1 MLYLFIYT
9 HPMRLLTKG
18 PNMKSLHFHHS
29 GIHVFDFMRL
39 LVWTGLSLAVA
50 WSSSAFAANSNPMDK
65 GVNSHPDVSFTL
77 MTNVGTNGM
86 TFRGVG
92 DAIDGVDNPTL
103 TVPLNSVVQI
113 TLIDGDGSEHDIS
126 IPAFNV
132 LSNHVVGKR
141 ASTVVV
147 FRADSAGR
155 FDYYCTLP
163 GHRQAGMQGTL
174 VVGNPQPATQ
184 TPSAASIV
192 MNPADVPPPVGT
204 RAPKNLT
211 FNLVAEEVKGHLAPQ
226 TTYTYWTFDGKVPGP
241 MLRARVGDSI
251 TISLKNPNTSNM
263 IHSIDL
269 HAVTG
274 PGGGASVMQVPPGE
288 ERSFTFKALVP
299 GVFVYHCA
307 TPMVA
312 EHIANGMFGL
322 IVIEPTGGLPKVNH
336 EYYVMQSEIY
346 TTQPYGFIGNQQF
359 DVQRLLDEQPT
370 YFVLNGA
377 VGALTQDYPLHAKVG
392 ESVRIFFGDAGPDFT
407 SSLHMIGGIFKNVYA
422 WGSFEN
428 PPLHGIQTISVPP
441 GGAAMVEV
449 IPEMPGKYILL
460 DHAISRMEKGLAGY
474 LLVNGPEDKS
484 IFQADS
490 NPTGT
495 HN

>member
-1 MLYLFIYT
+1 MGSMHI
-9 HPMRLLTKG
+9 
-18 PNMKSLHFHHS
+18 HHTYR
-29 GIHVFDFMRL
+29 HTFNFMR
-39 LVWTGLSLAVA
+39 SLIWASIGFA
-50 WSSSAFAANSNPMDK
+50 IACSGATFAASSNLTDK

-77 MTNVGTNGM
+77 ITNVGTNGM

-92 DAIDGVDNPTL
+92 DAFDGVDNPTL
-103 TVPLNSVVQI
+103 KVPLNSVVQI

-126 IPAFNV
+126 IPAFKV

-147 FRADSAGR
+147 FRADTAGR
-155 FDYYCTLP
+155 FDYFCTLP
-163 GHRQAGMQGTL
+163 GHRQAGMQGIL
-174 VVGNPQPATQ
+174 VVGNAPPAAQ

-192 MNPADVPPPVGT
+192 MNPSDVPPPIGA
-204 RAPKNLT
+204 RSPKHLT
-211 FNLVAEEVKGHLAPQ
+211 FHLEAEEVKGNLAPQ

-322 IVIEPTGGLPKVNH
+322 IVIEPAGGLSKVSH

-346 TTQPYGFIGNQQF
+346 TTQAYGFIGHQQF

-370 YFVLNGA
+370 YFVMNGA

-407 SSLHMIGGIFKNVYA
+407 SSLHMIGEIFKNVYA

-449 IPEMPGKYILL
+449 TPEVPGKYILL

-474 LLVNGPEDKS
+474 LLVTGPEDKS
-484 IFQADS
+484 IFHADD
-490 NPTGT
+490 NDPAVT
-495 HN
+495 HK

>member
-1 MLYLFIYT
+1 MNSIYT
-9 HPMRLLTKG
+9 RRTDFHASNFM
-18 PNMKSLHFHHS
+18 HFL
-29 GIHVFDFMRL
+29 I
-39 LVWTGLSLAVA
+39 WTGIGLAVA
-50 WSSSAFAANSNPMDK
+50 CSSAALAASSNLTDK
-65 GVNSHPDVSFTL
+65 GVTSHPDVSFTL

-103 TVPLNSVVQI
+103 KVPLNTVVQI

-132 LSNHVVGKR
+132 LSNHVIGKR

-147 FRADSAGR
+147 FRADTAGR
-155 FDYYCTLP
+155 YDYFCTLP

-174 VVGNPQPATQ
+174 VIGNTPPVAQAPA
-184 TPSAASIV
+184 AASIV
-192 MNPADVPPPVGT
+192 LDPADVPLPVGA
-204 RAPKNLT
+204 RAPKHLA
-211 FNLVAEEVKGHLAPQ
+211 FHLQAEEVTANLAPQ

-251 TISLKNPNTSNM
+251 TIYLKNPNTSHM

-322 IVIEPTGGLPKVNH
+322 IVIEPAGGLPKVDH

-346 TTQPYGFIGNQQF
+346 TTQPYGFIGHQQF

-407 SSLHMIGGIFKNVYA
+407 SSLHMIGEIFKNVYA

-428 PPLHGIQTISVPP
+428 PPLHGLQTISVPP

-449 IPEMPGKYILL
+449 RPKVPGKYIIL

-474 LLVNGPEDKS
+474 MLVTGPADPS
-484 IFQADS
+484 IFHAGATDTDAKR
-490 NPTGT
+490 N
-495 HN
+495 

>member
-1 MLYLFIYT
+1 MHNLIWASI
-9 HPMRLLTKG
+9 G
-18 PNMKSLHFHHS
+18 VAIISS
-29 GIHVFDFMRL
+29 G
-39 LVWTGLSLAVA
+39 A
-50 WSSSAFAANSNPMDK
+50 AFAASSNLSDK
-65 GVNSHPDVSFTL
+65 GVNYHPDVNITL
-77 MTNVGTNGM
+77 ITHVGSNGM

-92 DAIDGVDNPTL
+92 DAIEDVDNPTL

-126 IPAFNV
+126 IPAFKV

-147 FRADSAGR
+147 FRADTAGR
-155 FDYYCTLP
+155 YDYFCTLP

-174 VVGNPQPATQ
+174 VVGNAPPAAP
-184 TPSAASIV
+184 TPAASSIV

-204 RAPKNLT
+204 RAPKHLT
-211 FNLVAEEVKGHLAPQ
+211 FHLEVQEVTAALAPQ

-241 MLRARVGDSI
+241 MLRARVGDTI
-251 TISLKNPNTSNM
+251 TITLKNPNTSHM

-299 GVFVYHCA
+299 GAFVYHCA
-307 TPMVA
+307 TPMVSQ
-312 EHIANGMFGL
+312 HIANGMFGL
-322 IVIEPTGGLPKVNH
+322 IVIEPAGGLPKVSH

-346 TTQPYGFIGNQQF
+346 TTQPFGFVGLQQF

-370 YFVLNGA
+370 YFVMNGA

-407 SSLHMIGGIFKNVYA
+407 SSFHMIGEIFDNDYA

-441 GGAAMVEV
+441 GGAVVAEV
-449 IPEMPGKYILL
+449 TPEVPGKYIIL
-460 DHAISRMEKGLAGY
+460 DHAITRLEKGLAGY
-474 LLVNGPEDKS
+474 MLVTGPEDKS
-484 IFQADS
+484 IFHAGVAD
-490 NPTGT
+490 TDAK
-495 HN
+495 HE

>member
-1 MLYLFIYT
+1 MSSIRKRGTDSHAAMFMHMLVCTAI
-9 HPMRLLTKG
+9 G
-18 PNMKSLHFHHS
+18 
-29 GIHVFDFMRL
+29 
-39 LVWTGLSLAVA
+39 LAVS
-50 WSSSAFAANSNPMDK
+50 WSSAAFAATTNLPDK
-65 GVNSHPDVSFTL
+65 GVTSHPDASFTL
-77 MTNVGTNGM
+77 MTNVGPNGM

-103 TVPLNSVVQI
+103 RVPANSVVQI

-126 IPAFNV
+126 VPAFKV
-132 LSNHVVGKR
+132 LSNHVIGKR

-147 FRADSAGR
+147 FRADTVGSY
-155 FDYYCTLP
+155 DYFCTLP

-174 VVGNPQPATQ
+174 VVGNPPPATQ

-192 MNPADVPPPVGT
+192 MNPADVPPPVGA
-204 RAPKNLT
+204 RPSKHLT
-211 FNLVAEEVKGHLAPQ
+211 FHLEAEEVKGDLAPQ

-251 TISLKNPNTSNM
+251 TITLKNPNTSNM

-322 IVIEPTGGLPKVNH
+322 IVIEPAGGLPKVDH

-346 TTQPYGFIGNQQF
+346 TTQPYGFIGHQQF

-407 SSLHMIGGIFKNVYA
+407 SSLHMIGEIFKNVYA

-449 IPEMPGKYILL
+449 IPDVPGKYILL
-460 DHAISRMEKGLAGY
+460 DHAISRMEKGLSGY
-474 LLVNGPEDKS
+474 LLVTGPAEPS
-484 IFQADS
+484 IFRADEH
-490 NPTGT
+490 NPAGT
-495 HN
+495 QN